1 MTRIPLAAWIAY
13 CMVSPVARILRDDH
27 PPLNRS
33 AGDAAT
39 DLIREAI
46 MDGRLRP
53 GQRLTEEGLARDLR
67 ISRTPVREALRVLQ
81 TEGLVDWAP
90 YQGSSVRSYD
100 AGDIDDMYEL
110 RALLEGHAARRA
122 AQRITREDVA
132 RLRESCD
139 RLEAIGDATEDNV
152 QQIVEENMLF
162 HSLIL
167 DAAGSQR
174 LATMVRKVIELPLV
188 YKSYIWY
195 SPDQKRISEH
205 AHRQLTHALAA
216 RDADRAELIMRE
228 HVYEARDLLMA
239 RMREAEAS
247 AAAEEPTPPTR
258 ARSSA
263 KRPGKRA

>member
-1 MTRIPLAAWIAY
+1 MTSTTLATRIAY
-13 CMVSPVARILRDDH
+13 CMVFAVARILRDDH

-81 TEGLVDWAP
+81 TEGLVEWAP
-90 YQGSSVRSYD
+90 YQGSTVRSY
-100 AGDIDDMYEL
+100 AVEDIDDMYEL

-122 AQRITREDVA
+122 AQRITRDDVT

-139 RLEAIGDATEDNV
+139 RLEALGDATEENV
-152 QQIVEENMLF
+152 QEIVEENMLF
-162 HSLIL
+162 HTLIL
-167 DAAGSQR
+167 DAAGSRR

-195 SPDQKRISEH
+195 SPDQKRTSEH

-239 RMREAEAS
+239 RMREAVS
-247 AAAEEPTPPTR
+247 AAAGEEPAEPTR
-258 ARSSA
+258 GRSGS
-263 KRPGKRA
+263 KRSGKRA

>member
-1 MTRIPLAAWIAY
+1 M
-13 CMVSPVARILRDDH
+13 ARILRDDD

-33 AGDAAT
+33 AGGAAT
-39 DLIREAI
+39 DLIRQAI

-81 TEGLVDWAP
+81 TEGLVEWAP
-90 YQGSSVRSYD
+90 YQGSTVRAYD
-100 AGDIDDMYEL
+100 VDDLDDMYQL

-122 AQRITREDVA
+122 AQRITPDDVA

-139 RLEAIGDATEDNV
+139 RFEALGDAADENV
-152 QQIVEENMLF
+152 EQIVEENLYF
-162 HSLIL
+162 HRIVL
-167 DAAGSQR
+167 DAAGSKR
-174 LATMVRKVIELPLV
+174 LAAMVRKVVELPLV
-188 YKSYIWY
+188 YKSYVWY
-195 SPDQKRISEH
+195 SPNQKRSSEH

-239 RMREAEAS
+239 RLAEVGDD
-247 AAAEEPTPPTR
+247 PPDPPAPRRRGT
-258 ARSSA
+258 
-263 KRPGKRA
+263 